1 MSPLSNSA
9 SSQRAPS
16 ASGQSSNVNTRQ
28 PPTPS
33 AKSESIA
40 FTELEPDLYEM
51 EDELEIGGGEAVQF
65 CLLAEFDIDAG
76 ATLTDQYPHPT
87 GTDEQ

>member
-1 MSPLSNSA
+1 
-9 SSQRAPS
+9 
-16 ASGQSSNVNTRQ
+16 VNTRQ

-33 AKSESIA
+33 AKSHRTFNSESIA